1 MFTLSLDENQLG
13 RIDYNRGYN
22 DGVPAFY
29 KFEFEI
35 SETADTFLDTDGVGK
50 GVAFI
55 NGFNLGRFWNI
66 GPQKKLYIPA
76 PLLKKGK
83 NEIVIFET
91 EGNSADSITLSDNN

>member
-1 MFTLSLDENQLG
+1 MFTLPLDENQLG

-35 SETADTFLDTDGVGK
+35 SEVADTFLDTDGFGK

-55 NGFNLGRFWNI
+55 NGFNPRQILEYRPSEKAVYPG
-66 GPQKKLYIPA
+66 
-76 PLLKKGK
+76 
-83 NEIVIFET
+83 
-91 EGNSADSITLSDNN
+91 SASEKR